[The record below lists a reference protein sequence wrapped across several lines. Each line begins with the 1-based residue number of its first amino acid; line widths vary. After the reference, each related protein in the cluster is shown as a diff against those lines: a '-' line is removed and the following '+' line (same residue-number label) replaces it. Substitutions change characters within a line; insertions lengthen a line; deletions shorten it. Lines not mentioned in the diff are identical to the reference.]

1 MQKLRWKTLNLFN
14 HFKAMMKT
22 FMKKISLLFVCFFVF
37 PLFAYSAT
45 DCTDNDCAE
54 EGVIFKDPFRKELRD
69 GWAWVRE
76 VPKDWRITDEA
87 LEIKMEPMRQDGVRN
102 ILFRKLPKKEEGP
115 FVVTVEVKAV
125 QPYTNQYQQAG
136 LYWMQDDKL
145 RFKFV
150 LELIDGKLCV
160 FPGNKLLETAHVVL
174 RWRVDGTR
182 IVAEYQPG
190 ATGEFLKAFEAN
202 LPEERNDETDRIA
215 LQCWHGPADTESWTR
230 FQKFTISEPE
240 KE

>member
-1 MQKLRWKTLNLFN
+1 MIKSLLLPF
-14 HFKAMMKT
+14 A
-22 FMKKISLLFVCFFVF
+22 LLFVL
-37 PLFAYSAT
+37 PLFVCAET
-45 DCTDNDCAE
+45 DCAREGCTE
-54 EGVIFKDPFRKELRD
+54 EGIIFKEPFDKELRA
-69 GWAWVRE
+69 GWSWLRE
-76 VPKDWRITDEA
+76 VPEDWRITDEA
-87 LEIKMEPMRQDGVRN
+87 LEIKMEPLPQDGARN
-102 ILFRKLPKKEEGP
+102 ILFRKPPKEADGP